1 MSSSLIY
8 GVGVNDRKY
17 PAKVN
22 GKNTRE
28 YALWQNLLK
37 RCYNPKYQRTQPTY
51 VGCAVSANFRDYS
64 FFYQWVQQQVGF
76 NLAGYQLDKDLLI
89 KGNKLYSESTCLLL
103 PRGLNALLISSKA
116 ARGNLPVGVSAKNG
130 KFQVGCNTDKSSR
143 YAGFFDTPEEAF
155 YAYKQVKEAFIKRQA
170 EKWKALIDPRAFA
183 ALMAYTVQI
192 TD

>member
-8 GVGVNDRKY
+8 GIGVNDRKY

-51 VGCAVSANFRDYS
+51 IGCSVSKNFRKYS
-64 FFYQWVQQQVGF
+64 YFYEWARQQIGF
-76 NLAGYQLDKDLLI
+76 NQEVFQLDKDLLI
-89 KGNKLYSESTCLLL
+89 KGNKLYSEDACLFL
-103 PRGLNALLISSKA
+103 PRSLNSLLNSNKA
-116 ARGNLPVGVSAKNG
+116 TRGNLPVGVSAKNG

-155 YAYKQVKEAFIKRQA
+155 AAYKRAKETFIKLQA
-170 EKWKALIDPRAFA
+170 EKWKAHIDPRAFA
-183 ALMAYTVQI
+183 ALMAYEVQI

>member
-8 GVGVNDRKY
+8 GIGVNDRKY

-28 YALWQNLLK
+28 YALWQNLLA
-37 RCYNPKYQRTQPTY
+37 RCYNPKYQRAQPTY
-51 VGCAVSANFRDYS
+51 IGCSVSKNFRKYS
-64 FFYQWVQQQVGF
+64 YFYEWARQQIGF
-76 NLAGYQLDKDLLI
+76 NQEGFQLDKDLLI
-89 KGNKLYSESTCLLL
+89 KGNKLYSEDACLFL
-103 PRGLNALLISSKA
+103 PRSLNSLLNSNKA
-116 ARGNLPVGVSAKNG
+116 TRGNLPLGVSAKDG
-130 KFQVGCNTDKSSR
+130 KFEVHCCTNKTSR
-143 YAGFFDTPEEAF
+143 YAGFFNTREEAF
-155 YAYKQVKEAFIKRQA
+155 NAYKQAKEAFIKRQA